1 VSTKHIGHE
10 GLITALKNARTTIH
24 AMPHVDAG
32 SVDEVTRRAA
42 QLAELDAAI
51 ASLTRPNPDDDG
63 FFWWLIAVG
72 ISENNVADGV
82 DFTDVM
88 VHDMLTRRFSCA
100 YGREI
105 KAKVLGRPDNAAVA
119 AAQGYTVDEYLKMR
133 GQ

>member
-1 VSTKHIGHE
+1 MSTQHIGHE
-10 GLITALKNARTTIH
+10 GLVTALKNARATI
-24 AMPHVDAG
+24 AALGSPTDA
-32 SVDEVTRRAA
+32 VNTA

-51 ASLTRPNPDDDG
+51 TSLTRPNPDDDG

-82 DFTDVM
+82 DFTDAKA
-88 VHDMLTRRFSCA
+88 HDMITRRFPSA

-119 AAQGYTVDEYLKMR
+119 AAQGYECVDEYLKAR
-133 GQ
+133 GGQ